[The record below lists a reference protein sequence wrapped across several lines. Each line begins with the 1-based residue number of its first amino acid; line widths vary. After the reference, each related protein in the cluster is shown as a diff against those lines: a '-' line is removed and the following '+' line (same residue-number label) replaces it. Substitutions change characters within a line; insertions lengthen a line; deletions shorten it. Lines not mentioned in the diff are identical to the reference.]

1 MKRATLSLAFVASC
15 FALAACGNPSQQP
28 SATDNKVPPSAGLVE
43 ETVEAVGTQGIL
55 HAIHPP
61 ADCGFAV
68 VATLHW
74 DVTTQGIDAVE
85 IWVEGS
91 EKPILFAADGG
102 KGSAQTGP
110 WIYPATKFML
120 RAQRD
125 GSELDRLVIEGQPC
139 PVDATGS

>member
-15 FALAACGNPSQQP
+15 FALAACGNPPQQP

-110 WIYPATKFML
+110 WI
-120 RAQRD
+120 
-125 GSELDRLVIEGQPC
+125 
-139 PVDATGS
+139 

>member
-1 MKRATLSLAFVASC
+1 MKRATLSLAFVTSC
-15 FALAACGNPSQQP
+15 VALAACGNPSQQP
-28 SATDNKVPPSAGLVE
+28 STTDNKALPPAGPVE
-43 ETVEAVGTQGIL
+43 ETVKAVGTQGIL
-55 HAIHPP
+55 HATHSP
-61 ADCGFAV
+61 AGCEFAV

-74 DVTTQGIDAVE
+74 DVTTEGIDAVE
-85 IWVEGS
+85 LWVEGS
-91 EKPILFAADGG
+91 EKPVLFAADGS

-125 GSELDRLVIEGQPC
+125 GSELDRLVIEGKPC